1 MYDFAIIKGLEKF
14 VDFIIH
20 VKQYKYLW
28 TVFQRWKSMQQ
39 MAYC

>member
-20 VKQYKYLW
+20 VELACFCPKYTGLLKLYILM
-28 TVFQRWKSMQQ
+28 FL
-39 MAYC
+39 